1 MLSLTKRSKIIPIQ
15 SFLGGGIDAELQLK
29 LKVLRAA
36 TLAKVFAFIITSII
50 EFRCIP
56 FMIVYLRQYTFIKM
70 SMKHNLMIGK

>member
-1 MLSLTKRSKIIPIQ
+1 MLSLIKRSKIITIQ